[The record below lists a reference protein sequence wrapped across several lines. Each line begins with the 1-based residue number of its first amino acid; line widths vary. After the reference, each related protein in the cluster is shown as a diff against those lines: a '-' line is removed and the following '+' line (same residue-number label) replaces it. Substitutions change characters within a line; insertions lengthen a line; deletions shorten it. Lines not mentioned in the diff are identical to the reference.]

1 MKLKAFTSVL
11 CTAVLAVSVLSGC
24 SSAPAPTDA
33 TAVTTQDA
41 VQTAAPEK
49 DTVPEDDS
57 LKSQGGM
64 TSQEYVEA
72 MGHGWNLGNS
82 FDGVNT
88 DESEEDTG
96 ETAWGNPVV
105 TRELIHAVK
114 EKGFDSI
121 RIPLTLFRRYD
132 SEDGNYTIDPD
143 WLARYKEVVDWA
155 VEEDMYVMANIHHD
169 SWIWLKY
176 WDGKTDSEE
185 YVSFVKLWEQ
195 LADFLKDEPEQVCFE
210 TINEP
215 DFEGTDEEKQEK
227 LDAINL
233 AAYHAIRESGGNNSS
248 RMIVIPTL
256 STNFEK
262 SAPLLKL
269 IQGLND
275 DHIIATVHYYSEW
288 VYSANLGI
296 TGFDEVIDDSGKTA
310 RTAADNAMS
319 TVYDTFTKNGI
330 GVVIGEYGLLGYDKG
345 EKCNQPGEELKYY
358 EYMNQLARDYGL
370 CLMFWDNGSGISR
383 TDGKYSWKKP
393 LAGEMLEASMK
404 GRSSYATELDRL
416 YFDKETEVRPLGCM
430 P

>member
-1 MKLKAFTSVL
+1 MKLKAFTSAL
-11 CTAVLAVSVLSGC
+11 CTAALAASVLAGC
-24 SSAPAPTDA
+24 SSTQAPADSLA
-33 TAVTTQDA
+33 ATTQEA
-41 VQTAAPEK
+41 AAQATAPEK
-49 DTVPEDDS
+49 AAAPKDDS
-57 LKSQGGM
+57 QKSQDGM

-88 DESEEDTG
+88 DESEADAG
-96 ETAWGNPVV
+96 ATAWGNPEV

-132 SEDGNYTIDPD
+132 SKDKNYPIDPD

-155 VEEDMYVMANIHHD
+155 VEEDLYVMVNIHHD
-169 SWIWLKY
+169 SWIWLKS
-176 WDGKTDSEE
+176 WDGNTDSEE
-185 YVSFVKLWEQ
+185 YVCFVKLWEQ
-195 LADFLKDEPEQVCFE
+195 LADFLKEEPEQVCFE

-233 AAYHAIRESGGNNSS
+233 AAYHAIRESGGNNDK

-275 DHIIATVHYYSEW
+275 NHIIATVHYYSEW

-310 RTAADNAMS
+310 RTAADHAMS

-370 CLMFWDNGSGISR
+370 CLMFWDNGSGIDR
-383 TDGKYSWKKP
+383 TDGKYLWKKP
-393 LAGEMLEASMK
+393 LAGEMLEVSMK
-404 GRSSYATELDRL
+404 VRSSYATGLDRL
-416 YFDKETEVRPLGCM
+416 YFD
-430 P
+430 

>member
-185 YVSFVKLWEQ
+185 YVSFVKR
-195 LADFLKDEPEQVCFE
+195 
-210 TINEP
+210 
-215 DFEGTDEEKQEK
+215 G
-227 LDAINL
+227 
-233 AAYHAIRESGGNNSS
+233 SS
-248 RMIVIPTL
+248 WRI
-256 STNFEK
+256 F
-262 SAPLLKL
+262 
-269 IQGLND
+269 
-275 DHIIATVHYYSEW
+275 
-288 VYSANLGI
+288 
-296 TGFDEVIDDSGKTA
+296 
-310 RTAADNAMS
+310 
-319 TVYDTFTKNGI
+319 
-330 GVVIGEYGLLGYDKG
+330 
-345 EKCNQPGEELKYY
+345 
-358 EYMNQLARDYGL
+358 
-370 CLMFWDNGSGISR
+370 
-383 TDGKYSWKKP
+383 
-393 LAGEMLEASMK
+393 
-404 GRSSYATELDRL
+404 
-416 YFDKETEVRPLGCM
+416 
-430 P
+430 